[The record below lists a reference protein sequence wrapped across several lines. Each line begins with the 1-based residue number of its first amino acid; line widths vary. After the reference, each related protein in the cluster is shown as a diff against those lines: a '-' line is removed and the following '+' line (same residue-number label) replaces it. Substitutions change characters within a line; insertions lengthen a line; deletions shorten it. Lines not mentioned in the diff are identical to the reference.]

1 MECPA
6 PPRILIVDDEEA
18 ILETMTFTFAD
29 LYEVVTTTD
38 ARHALALFDEQG
50 PFAVVITDQRM
61 PNMTG
66 VEFLSEVYT
75 RHPDTVRIIL
85 TGFADSEATIQ
96 AINAGHVYA
105 YINKPWEPVELKQV
119 VKRAVEH
126 NRLTI
131 ENRRLVETLQ
141 EGNVFL
147 AGVMDRLDSG
157 AIALDAEGV
166 VQAANRPAREYLQV
180 SGDPRGMCMG
190 DLLKGRVFES
200 VGATIE
206 RVLEQEGGSFDDI
219 DLRLDDAVHRMRVSA
234 QALEAP
240 DGRHLGRVLFFKEI
254 SHEPL
259 RRGFEEIVASVAQQE
274 GDLRPRLAQATEEL
288 RSLADCVAATGVAS
302 PGMAQ
307 LSERV
312 SRTQTAVQSWLD
324 VDELMHREE
333 YPDAQLLLDRMHV
346 AAQRWPHAYELPDRV
361 VDLGKQ
367 VEGYYESGE
376 NSQQRVL

>member
-6 PPRILIVDDEEA
+6 RPRILVVDDEEA

-29 LYEVVTTTD
+29 LYEVVTSTD
-38 ARHALALFDEQG
+38 ARHALTLFREQG

-66 VEFLSEVYT
+66 VEFLAEVYA

-85 TGFADSEATIQ
+85 TGFADSEASIQ

-105 YINKPWEPVELKQV
+105 YLNKPWEPVELKQV

-131 ENRRLVETLQ
+131 ENRRLVETLR

-147 AGVMDRLDSG
+147 EAVMDRLETG
-157 AIALDAEGV
+157 AIALDAEGIV
-166 VQAANRPAREYLQV
+166 EAANRPAREYLHV
-180 SGDPRGMCMG
+180 DGDPRGVCIT
-190 DLLKGRVFES
+190 DLIKGQEFES
-200 VGATIE
+200 LGDTVARI
-206 RVLEQEGGSFDDI
+206 LEQEGGSFEDI
-219 DLRLDDAVHRMRVSA
+219 DVRLDGPAHRLRISA
-234 QALEAP
+234 EALEAP
-240 DGRHLGRVLFFKEI
+240 DGRSLGRVLFFKEV

-259 RRGFEEIVASVAQQE
+259 RRCFEEIVVSVAHHDA
-274 GDLRPRLAQATEEL
+274 DLRPQLESATEEL
-288 RSLADCVAATGVAS
+288 RSLADCVAASGITS

-324 VDELMHREE
+324 VDDLMCREE
-333 YPDAQLLLDRMHV
+333 YPDAQLLLDRMRL
-346 AAQRWPHAYELPDRV
+346 ANQRWPHVYELPDRV
-361 VDLGKQ
+361 VELAKR